1 MSPAVAGVLAVAAC
15 ASAPRGPAPD
25 LLPPGDHTTA
35 DKRAAV
41 ARIELCRTTDR
52 QLEAAFGA
60 PTRDGRLGRYRLV
73 TWMVDTLKFGDTTLP
88 RSLIALVEPATSVVV
103 DLSWDAPVLDM
114 TWIPRDQC
122 R

>member
-1 MSPAVAGVLAVAAC
+1 MSPAVAGLLAIAAC

-25 LLPPGDHTTA
+25 LLPPGDHTAA

-52 QLEAAFGA
+52 QIEAAFGP
-60 PTRDGRLGRYRLV
+60 PTHDGRLGRYALR
-73 TWMVDTLKFGDTTLP
+73 TWVVDMFKLGDTTLP
-88 RSLIALVEPATSVVV
+88 RALVVLVDAATSIVV
-103 DLSWDAPVLDM
+103 DLSWDAPILGV